1 MSRQRKTFTQQLKS
15 DFQKNHHLH
24 QQSVDILRKVQTLR
38 REVKALLAPRLDLR
52 FVFAGLTAL
61 PRMHIKRVLGI
72 TEGYFETQG
81 DYKAAR
87 GLFGDASRHLG
98 RWAWFWI
105 GMLFDWIWDEI
116 GHVFFSILYMI
127 LTLLGYLLGAW
138 LLLAIIYF
146 VLTH

>member
-1 MSRQRKTFTQQLKS
+1 MSRRRNTFTQQLKR
-15 DFQKNHHLH
+15 DFQKNHRLH
-24 QQSVDILRKVQTLR
+24 QESVDILRKVQTLR
-38 REVKALLAPRLDLR
+38 RQVKAMLAPRLDLR
-52 FVFAGLTAL
+52 FVYSGLTLL
-61 PRMHIKRVLGI
+61 PRIHIKRVLGI
-72 TEGYFETQG
+72 TNGYVETPK

-87 GLFGDASRHLG
+87 DLFGDAIKHLG

-105 GMLFDWIWDEI
+105 GMFGDWLWDEI
-116 GHVFFSILYMI
+116 GHVLFSILYMI